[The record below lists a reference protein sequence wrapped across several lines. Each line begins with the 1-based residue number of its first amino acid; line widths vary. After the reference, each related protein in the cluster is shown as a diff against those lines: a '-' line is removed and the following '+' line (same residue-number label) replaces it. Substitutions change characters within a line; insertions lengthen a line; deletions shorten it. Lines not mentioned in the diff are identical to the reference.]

1 MSEAIIL
8 TPGIDCAHEWHPIE
22 LEDTTCGYVDGDWL
36 ICDKCRS
43 MVKKAEKVDTFAEE
57 VLRLRDALKLVHRD
71 AEYREIAIA
80 DLRADVAS
88 KQARITEL
96 EDMIERFW
104 GTDAVK
110 RAERAEK
117 ALQEMETRADFFEAK
132 VVDVEAERDVL
143 AAKLERTTMERIK
156 ARNERDRYRMQ
167 RDGLKAAVLRM
178 WNRVPVVEHDYAEMA
193 DKLELSDR
201 ALHKTIQSV
210 LAVTGEWDKAKDE
223 VSRLRAVLTVIAQPN
238 KHYLRTGDWIAYMWN
253 MQHAAQ
259 ASLDGVPND
268 KNDPLA
274 ALKGEK

>member
-96 EDMIERFW
+96 EGMIERFW

-110 RAERAEK
+110 RAGRAEK
-117 ALQEMETRADFFEAK
+117 ALQEMETRADYFEAK
-132 VVDVEAERDVL
+132 VVDAEAERDLYRAHFQV
-143 AAKLERTTMERIK
+143 ER
-156 ARNERDRYRMQ
+156 
-167 RDGLKAAVLRM
+167 
-178 WNRVPVVEHDYAEMA
+178 AEV
-193 DKLELSDR
+193 D
-201 ALHKTIQSV
+201 
-210 LAVTGEWDKAKDE
+210 
-223 VSRLRAVLTVIAQPN
+223 RLRGVLTVIGHPKQHPQRDGVMA
-238 KHYLRTGDWIAYMWN
+238 IMEN
-253 MQHAAQ
+253 MRLAAL

-274 ALKGEK
+274 ALRGEK